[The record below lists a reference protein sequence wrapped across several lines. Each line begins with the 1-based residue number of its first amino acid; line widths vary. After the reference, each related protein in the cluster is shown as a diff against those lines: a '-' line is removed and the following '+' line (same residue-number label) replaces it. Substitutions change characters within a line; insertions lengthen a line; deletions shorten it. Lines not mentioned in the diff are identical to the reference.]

1 MIPLQNPAT
10 AAEYFGRKMAFSTGP
25 IEVSHYVEAGEQM
38 VLVDVRDAEDYK
50 KGHLP
55 GAINLP
61 KEKWTTAPGLRQ
73 NVMHILYCY
82 GPTCHLA
89 AQAAHQ
95 FALKG
100 FQVMEMDGG
109 FEAWEE
115 NDLKVE
121 KGESLVSVA

>member
-10 AAEYFGRKMAFSTGP
+10 AAEYFGRKVAFTTGP
-25 IEVSHYVEAGEQM
+25 VEVSHFIEAGEQM
-38 VLVDVRDAEDYK
+38 VLVDVRAAEDYRQ
-50 KGHLP
+50 GHLP
-55 GAINLP
+55 GAINVP
-61 KEKWTTAPGLRQ
+61 KEKWTTAPGLRP

-82 GPTCHLA
+82 TSTCHLA

-95 FALKG
+95 FSLKG

-109 FEAWEE
+109 FEAWKE

-121 KGESLVSVA
+121 KGDPLKHVA